1 MTTQRQR
8 VRYTYQDY
16 MQTPDDIRYELID
29 GELILAAAPNMY
41 HQTISRNLAW
51 LIWGF
56 ARDRSL
62 GEVYNAPCDVHLSDS
77 NVVQPDILFISAAR
91 LDILTEQN
99 VADAPDMVVEIL
111 SPSTAN
117 YDLRVKRDLYARFG
131 VREYWLVDPEE
142 RTVSVLSLDGGEFYE
157 VARFGEDDT
166 LTSQVVEGLR
176 IDLSEVF

>member
-8 VRYTYQDY
+8 VRHTYQDY
-16 MQTPDDIRYELID
+16 MQTPDDVRYELID
-29 GELILAAAPNMY
+29 GELILAAAPNTY
-41 HQTISRNLAW
+41 HQIISRNLEM
-51 LIWGF
+51 LLWGYV
-56 ARDRSL
+56 RDHSL
-62 GEVYNAPCDVHLSDS
+62 GEVLDAPFDVHFSDT
-77 NVVQPDILFISAAR
+77 NVFQPDILYISAAR
-91 LDILTEQN
+91 LNILTEQN
-99 VADAPDMVVEIL
+99 VGGAPDLVVEIL